1 MLTYLRK
8 KMKTIMIVVVFV
20 FAASMFYGISMTRW
34 RGGGGRVKGLAKVNG
49 APVDAYRYREILSR
63 LIRQFGEEMRPQDLA
78 FIENLALA
86 QTVDFMLILAEAKK
100 KVRISG
106 REVDLALDS
115 IVKQEKFSSKKDLER
130 ALKRAGLSM
139 RKFKEMI
146 RDEML
151 VQKMVAKIRGA
162 VKVTPDDL
170 REVKASHILLTT
182 EARASEILERV
193 KSGGDFAVLARKHSN
208 DPGSA
213 SKGGD
218 LGYFTTG
225 SMAEPFEKAA
235 FALKV
240 GEVSQVVKTQF
251 GYHIIT
257 VTDARL
263 KKISGEEKDIEK
275 AALAEKQEKAF
286 RKWFSELKSK
296 AKVEIISPE
305 LKAHDLRFKG
315 RIWEAIQEYKE
326 AIAQNPANP
335 YLHVFL
341 GDAYGTVGKSDLAIS
356 EYERAIAVE
365 GGNLELY
372 IILAKAYEKAGKKDL
387 AIKQYKRASLVA
399 GDNKARH
406 EHLLKIF
413 EELKAWD
420 QVKREK
426 AEIARIEK
434 KEKFEKELRGEE

>member
-1 MLTYLRK
+1 MD
-8 KMKTIMIVVVFV
+8 FV
-20 FAASMFYGISMTRW
+20 
-34 RGGGGRVKGLAKVNG
+34 
-49 APVDAYRYREILSR
+49 
-63 LIRQFGEEMRPQDLA
+63 LIQAD
-78 FIENLALA
+78 
-86 QTVDFMLILAEAKK
+86 AKK
-100 KVRISG
+100 RVRISG
-106 REVDLALDS
+106 REVDLALES
-115 IVKQEKFSSKKDLER
+115 IVKQEKLSSVKDLER

-139 RKFKEMI
+139 RKFKDMI

-151 VQKMVAKIRGA
+151 VQKMVAKIRGE

-170 REVKASHILLTT
+170 REVKASHILVTT
-182 EARASEILERV
+182 EAEAREILEKIKR
-193 KSGGDFAVLARKHSN
+193 GEDFAALARKYSN

-213 SKGGD
+213 KKGGD
-218 LGYFTTG
+218 LGYFSTG
-225 SMAEPFEKAA
+225 SMVEPFEKAA
-235 FALKV
+235 FGLKV
-240 GEVSQVVKTQF
+240 TELSEPVKTPF
-251 GYHIIT
+251 GYHIVK

-263 KKISGEEKDIEK
+263 RKFTGEEKDIEK

-315 RIWEAIQEYKE
+315 RIWEAIQEYKT
-326 AIAQNPANP
+326 AISQNPANP

-399 GDNKARH
+399 GDNKAMH

-434 KEKFEKELRGEE
+434 KEKFEKELSGEE